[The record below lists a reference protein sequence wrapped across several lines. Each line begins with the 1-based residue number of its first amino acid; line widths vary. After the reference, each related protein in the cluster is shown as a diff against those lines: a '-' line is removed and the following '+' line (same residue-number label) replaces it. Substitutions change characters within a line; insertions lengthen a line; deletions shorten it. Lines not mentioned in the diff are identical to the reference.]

1 MSLPQFIGMVVVFA
15 FVAILL
21 MHIWEDTVTQHL
33 RVARQLRRETPAP
46 PPRPFDWQR
55 DLEPFK

>member
-21 MHIWEDTVTQHL
+21 MHIWEETVMEHL
-33 RVARQLRRETPAP
+33 RLAKQIERETRVP
-46 PPRPFDWQR
+46 PPRPFDWQK
-55 DLEPFK
+55 DLDTFD